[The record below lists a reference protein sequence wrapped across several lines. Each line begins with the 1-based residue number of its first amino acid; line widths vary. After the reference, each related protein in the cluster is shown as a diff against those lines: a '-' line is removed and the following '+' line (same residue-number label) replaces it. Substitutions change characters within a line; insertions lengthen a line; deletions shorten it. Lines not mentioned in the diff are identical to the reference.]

1 MTEVVEEYEE
11 YEEYEEEYE
20 VEGEEE
26 EEEEIVVDEVSGCF
40 LTIPQLKS
48 L

>member
-26 EEEEIVVDEVSGCF
+26 EIVDEVSGC
-40 LTIPQLKS
+40 LLAIHQQKIL
-48 L
+48 